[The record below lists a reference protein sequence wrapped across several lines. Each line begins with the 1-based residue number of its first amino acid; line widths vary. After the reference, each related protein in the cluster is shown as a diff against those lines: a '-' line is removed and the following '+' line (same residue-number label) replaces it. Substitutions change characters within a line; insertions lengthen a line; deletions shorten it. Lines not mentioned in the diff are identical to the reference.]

1 MRTIIFTLFLVLLA
15 SCGGKQR
22 EFASVEEARTYAND
36 NDNGFIETVESN
48 DHVFSAKVNPM
59 QKTDDAL
66 SINLRISR
74 IDGQSVLKHQVL
86 SPAEISE
93 MEMYLSF
100 DFIKDVYLRV
110 DGKDVRPLLHHY
122 ERNYKLKP
130 AVDIALTF
138 PKITP
143 TSNVQLVYRDE
154 VFGTGLHELEFD
166 KQAFEPF
173 TLK

>member
-1 MRTIIFTLFLVLLA
+1 MRSTIYILFLVFLT
-15 SCGGKQR
+15 SCGGNRR
-22 EFASVEEARTYAND
+22 EFASAEEARTYAND
-36 NDNGFIETVESN
+36 NANGFIETVESN

-59 QKTDDAL
+59 QKEDDAL

-74 IDGQSVLKHQVL
+74 IDGQPVLRHQEL

-100 DFIKDVYLRV
+100 DLIKDVYLRV

-143 TSNVQLVYRDE
+143 TSTVQLVYRDE